1 MDVLLKKNSIRS
13 EIKRHR
19 SIDDNELVA
28 GRSELLAVRL
38 RLLRSFHYA
47 NTALLFWPLP
57 GEVDLRGL
65 IESTAKRIVL
75 PVVVGDN
82 LILRE
87 YSPEFMSIG
96 KFGIH
101 EPDERAREVSPEEI
115 DFAVIPG
122 VAFDRYG
129 NRLGRGKG
137 FYDRLLPAL
146 HCPKCG
152 VAFSYQIFDDIPVDP
167 WDIPMDVVVTESAV
181 FQRNDIESIAI

>member
-1 MDVLLKKNSIRS
+1 MASKDDIRKRINHLRTVTVQDSICSMSKDILTQLSSLSR
-13 EIKRHR
+13 
-19 SIDDNELVA
+19 
-28 GRSELLAVRL
+28 
-38 RLLRSFHYA
+38 FHYA

>member
-1 MDVLLKKNSIRS
+1 MVSKDDIR
-13 EIKRHR
+13 KRINHLR
-19 SIDDNELVA
+19 KETLQDSVYPMSKDILT
-28 GRSELLAVRL
+28 RL
-38 RLLRSFHYA
+38 STISRFHCS
-47 NTALLFWPLP
+47 NTILLFWPLP
-57 GEVDLRGL
+57 GEVDLRSL
-65 IESTAKRIVL
+65 IESTTKRIVL

-101 EPDERAREVSPEEI
+101 EPDERAREVAPEEI

-122 VAFDRYG
+122 VAFDRCG

-167 WDIPMDVVVTESAV
+167 WDIPMDAVVTESAV